1 MSLFCPT
8 CHAPSAGGRCLH
20 CGGRTTKATARSSV
34 ALTPSRPADPPDLIP
49 STAPYRTAIGC
60 LVTLGLYLGLREWV
74 AVVASDSA
82 WWTGSAG
89 IVVTVLLR
97 AAGVAVGGLVAGAGR
112 HQGAR
117 TGATVGVLCGV
128 LFLIADELAGA
139 DVAVIGAG
147 VGATLMLLAA
157 ATGRVGSRL
166 WPPAMDLPE
175 PPPDPQSSSLVRLA
189 RKEKREKTVSRTAW
203 AQVLTGVAI
212 VLFGVVTAD
221 PIREGLKWASA
232 GALNLGG
239 PRYAPLADLQLAILI
254 VILGASAAGANT
266 KQGLRQGFL
275 VGLLAV
281 AGVAVL
287 SVAGLNTIDA
297 VAEGLFQLLSLPL
310 ADPTSQT
317 TVIALLVLFILCV
330 AGGWFGSQL
339 LPPLAPAWM
348 RTRLAPA
355 S

>member
-1 MSLFCPT
+1 M
-8 CHAPSAGGRCLH
+8 
-20 CGGRTTKATARSSV
+20 
-34 ALTPSRPADPPDLIP
+34 
-49 STAPYRTAIGC
+49 
-60 LVTLGLYLGLREWV
+60 
-74 AVVASDSA
+74 
-82 WWTGSAG
+82 
-89 IVVTVLLR
+89 VVTVLLR

-112 HQGAR
+112 HHGAR
-117 TGATVGVLCGV
+117 TGATVGILCGV

-157 ATGRVGSRL
+157 ATGRAGSRL
-166 WPPAMDLPE
+166 WPPAVDLPE

-189 RKEKREKTVSRTAW
+189 RKEKRDQTTSRAAW
-203 AQVLTGVAI
+203 AQVLAGTAI

-239 PRYAPLADLQLAILI
+239 PRYAPLTDLQLAILV

-287 SVAGLNTIDA
+287 GAAGLNSLDA
-297 VAEGLFQLLSLPL
+297 VAEGLFQLLGLPL
-310 ADPTSQT
+310 DDTTGQT
-317 TVIALLVLFILCV
+317 TAVALLILFVLCI

-348 RTRLAPA
+348 RERLVPA